1 MLFNTYP
8 FAIFFSVVLVLYWIL
23 RGSHRWQNLLLLI
36 ANYVFYGWL
45 STKFLIIIALIS
57 CISLFGAGIIDST
70 ERKLERKIA
79 LWMSCIFI
87 GGLLGVMKY
96 YNFFLNSIHDVV
108 YLFGIKWQ
116 VQNLKWLMPVG
127 LSYYVF
133 SSIGYV
139 IDVYRGKVKAATDV
153 VAYLAYLSFFP
164 HVLSGPI
171 AQATHLLP
179 QFNQKRT
186 INWKTTEDGI
196 MQFTWGLFK
205 KVVIADAMVKNVAYI
220 FAHYQDHS
228 GSVLLIGAVLYSF
241 QVYADFSGYSDMACG
256 VARVLGFDIIQNF
269 NLPFFSRDIG
279 EFWRRWH
286 ISLSKWLT
294 SYIYIPLGGKS
305 PKTFIYIRN
314 ILLTFTF
321 SGLWHGANWTY
332 VTWGFLNGLYFV
344 PAILRGGFKKHE
356 TPVAQNKWLPNLK
369 EFSQILSTFALVTFS
384 RIFFRSP
391 DMTSA
396 FGYLKS
402 MFSITLFSKP
412 NFGVSSLLWILGLV
426 VFEWINR
433 NKRYALEPTAS
444 QPIWVRYPQFA
455 AITTFIVVAMTVN
468 PGTEYIYFKF

>member
-23 RGSHRWQNLLLLI
+23 RGSHRWQNFLLLI
-36 ANYVFYGWL
+36 ANYIFYGWL

-391 DMTSA
+391 DMTAA

-433 NKRYALEPTAS
+433 NKRYALEPTAT

>member
-1 MLFNTYP
+1 MLFNSTT
-8 FAIFFSVVLVLYWIL
+8 FAIFFLIVLVLYWIL
-23 RGSHRWQNLLLLI
+23 RGSFKWQNAILLI

-45 STKFLIIIALIS
+45 SWKFLIIIFLIS
-57 CISLFGAGIIDST
+57 VISLVGSGIIDHS
-70 ERKLERKIA
+70 EKKLDRKIA
-79 LWMSCIFI
+79 VWTSCLFI
-87 GGLLGVMKY
+87 GGMLAILKY
-96 YNFFLNSIHDVV
+96 YNFFMNSAHDVV
-108 YLFGIKWQ
+108 SLFGIQWH
-116 VQNLKWLMPVG
+116 VQNLKWLLPVG

-139 IDVYRGKVKAATDV
+139 IDVYRGKVKAASDV
-153 VAYLAYLSFFP
+153 VAYMAYLSFFP

-179 QFNQKRT
+179 QFNRKREM
-186 INWKTTEDGI
+186 NWKMAEDGV

-205 KVVIADAMVKNVAYI
+205 KVVIADALVKNVAYI

-305 PKTFIYIRN
+305 PNTFKYIRN
-314 ILLTFTF
+314 ILITFTF
-321 SGLWHGANWTY
+321 SGLWHGPNWTY

-344 PAILRGGFKKHE
+344 PSILRGGFKKHD
-356 TPVAQNKWLPNLK
+356 TLIAHNRWLPNFK
-369 EFSQILSTFALVTFS
+369 EFFQIIATFGLVSFS

-391 DMTSA
+391 DMTAA
-396 FGYLKS
+396 FGYIKG
-402 MFSITLFSKP
+402 MFSLSLFSIP
-412 NFGVSSLLWILGLV
+412 NFGAVSLLWVLGMV

-433 NKRYALEPTAS
+433 HKRYALEPTES
-444 QPIWVRYPQFA
+444 QPIWVRYPAFA
-455 AITTFIVVAMTVN
+455 AITAFIAVAMSVN

>member
-8 FAIFFSVVLVLYWIL
+8 FAIFFSIVLVLYWIL
-23 RGSHRWQNLLLLI
+23 RGSYRWQNFLLLI

-79 LWMSCIFI
+79 LWTSCLFI
-87 GGLLGVMKY
+87 GGLLAVMKY

-108 YLFGIKWQ
+108 YMFGIKWQ

-305 PKTFIYIRN
+305 PKTFKYIRN

-344 PAILRGGFKKHE
+344 PAILRGGFKKHD
-356 TPVAQNKWLPNLK
+356 TPVAHNKWLPNLK

-391 DMTSA
+391 DMAAA

-412 NFGVSSLLWILGLV
+412 NFGAASLLWILGLV

-433 NKRYALEPTAS
+433 NKRYALEPIST

-455 AITTFIVVAMTVN
+455 AVATFIVVAMSVN

>member
-8 FAIFFSVVLVLYWIL
+8 FAIFFSIVLIFYWIL
-23 RGSHRWQNLLLLI
+23 RGSYRWQNLLLLI

-70 ERKLERKIA
+70 ERKLERKLA
-79 LWMSCIFI
+79 LWTSCLFI
-87 GGLLGVMKY
+87 CGLLAVMKY

-305 PKTFIYIRN
+305 PKTLIYIRN

-402 MFSITLFSKP
+402 LFSITLFSKP

-444 QPIWVRYPQFA
+444 QPVWVRYPQFA
-455 AITTFIVVAMTVN
+455 ALTTFIVVAMTIN

>member
-1 MLFNTYP
+1 MLFNTST
-8 FAIFFSVVLVLYWIL
+8 FAIFFAIIFTLYWIL
-23 RGSHRWQNLLLLI
+23 RGSYQRQNLLLLI
-36 ANYVFYGWL
+36 GNYIFYGWL
-45 STKFLIIIALIS
+45 SWKFLIIIALIS
-57 CISLFGAGIIDST
+57 IISLLGAGIIEHSQRKT
-70 ERKLERKIA
+70 ERRIA
-79 LWMSCIFI
+79 VWTSCLFI

-96 YNFFLNSIHDVV
+96 YNFFMNSIHDVV
-108 YLFGIKWQ
+108 SLMGYQWQ
-116 VQNLKWLMPVG
+116 LHNLKWLLPVG

-133 SSIGYV
+133 SSLGYV
-139 IDVYRGKVKAATDV
+139 IDVYKGKVQAAKDV
-153 VAYLAYLSFFP
+153 IAYFAYLSFFP

-171 AQATHLLP
+171 AQAAHLLP
-179 QFNQKRT
+179 QFNQKRMIT
-186 INWKTTEDGI
+186 WQRTEDGI

-256 VARVLGFDIIQNF
+256 IARVLGFDIIQNF
-269 NLPFFSRDIG
+269 NLPFFSRDIS
-279 EFWRRWH
+279 EFWRKWH

-305 PKTFIYIRN
+305 ANTFKYIRN

-332 VTWGFLNGLYFV
+332 VSWGFLNGLYFI
-344 PAILRGGFKKHE
+344 PAILRGGAKKYE
-356 TPVAQNKWLPNLK
+356 TPVAHGKWLPTPK
-369 EFSQILSTFALVTFS
+369 ELGQMLFTFGLVTFS

-391 DMTSA
+391 DMTAA
-396 FGYLKS
+396 FGYIKGI
-402 MFSITLFSKP
+402 FSLTLFKLP
-412 NFGVSSLLWILGLV
+412 NFGASGLLWIAGLV

-433 NKRYALEPTAS
+433 HKRYTLEPTAT
-444 QPIWVRYPQFA
+444 QPIWIRYPQFA
-455 AITTFIVVAMTVN
+455 AVAAFIVVAMSVN